1 MTSLPEHL
9 SQQTF
14 QCRKSRRD
22 CPSRITSDHSDKLTL
37 LPWREGKP
45 LAWDVTVICPLAQSY
60 ATKYP
65 TPGAA
70 AELAASRKSDKYAN
84 LPNSYLFEPIALENL
99 GAINESATSLISE
112 LGRKISV
119 KSNDSRESIFLFQ
132 RLSVTLQRF
141 NSILLRE
148 SFVVEDPNK

>member
-1 MTSLPEHL
+1 M
-9 SQQTF
+9 
-14 QCRKSRRD
+14 
-22 CPSRITSDHSDKLTL
+22 
-37 LPWREGKP
+37 
-45 LAWDVTVICPLAQSY
+45 TVICPLAQSY